1 MIPIISVVGRSNSGK
16 TTLLEKLIPELTARG
31 YRVATVKH
39 DVHGFDVD
47 REGKDSWRHKQA
59 GAHTVVLSSP
69 TKLAVIR
76 DVAHDHT
83 LDEIRHRFIHDV
95 DLILSEG
102 YKNDVQPKI
111 EVYRGAAHPEPLCT
125 RDDELVAVASDTP
138 LDMGVP
144 CLDINDV
151 RGVADIIEERLLR
164 QGKERCVFLT
174 VNGRRIP
181 LSPFVHRI
189 LLGTVQG
196 FLGALKG
203 CENAEQIELR
213 VE

>member
-1 MIPIISVVGRSNSGK
+1 MIPILSVVGRSNSGK

-47 REGKDSWRHKQA
+47 KEGKDSWRHKQA

-69 TKLAVIR
+69 TRLAVIR
-76 DVAHDHT
+76 DVVQDHA
-83 LDEIRHRFIHDV
+83 LDEICSRFIHDV

-102 YKNDVQPKI
+102 YKSDAQPKI
-111 EVYRGAAHPEPLCT
+111 EVYRKAAHPEPLCSSA
-125 RDDELVAVASDTP
+125 DDLVAVVSDTP
-138 LDMGVP
+138 FNLGVP
-144 CLDINDV
+144 CLNIDDV
-151 RGVADIIEERLLR
+151 RGLADIIENRFLR
-164 QGKERCVFLT
+164 HGKERSVFLM

-181 LSPFVHRI
+181 LSPFAHQI
-189 LLGTVQG
+189 LLGTLQG

-203 CENAEQIELR
+203 CENPERIELR